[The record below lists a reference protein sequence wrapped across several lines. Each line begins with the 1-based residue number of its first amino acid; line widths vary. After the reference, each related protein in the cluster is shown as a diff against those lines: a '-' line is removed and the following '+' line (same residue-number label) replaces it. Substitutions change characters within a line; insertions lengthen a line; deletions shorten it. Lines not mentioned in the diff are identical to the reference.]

1 MSNITSFLSSLLV
14 ALVVLAL
21 SPAGQSQAAEDIAI
35 SAGDRGGP
43 SYALGRGVCRLIERK
58 ADGMSCGLLPAPRGD
73 APESYSNLFNVQ
85 NGAADFAIA
94 RSDWQ
99 HFAITGTGPVQFID
113 DKLGNLRSVMAL
125 HSQPVTLIVRRD
137 SGIDS
142 LDDLKGKRINVDRPF
157 TETRASADLVMSA
170 KKWTKGDFVL
180 AEELTGKD
188 QTLAFCGNR
197 VQAIF
202 LTGAHPID
210 AAEQVT
216 RLCDGKLIDVSGGAI
231 DELVSKTPYL
241 AKTQISSGTYE
252 GMSSPV
258 TTFGVTTTLVT
269 SADVSDEVVY
279 RFVKALFENMSD
291 LKKLHP
297 ALRRVDPSSMIR
309 SGLSAPMHP
318 GAERYYREQGLM

>member
-1 MSNITSFLSSLLV
+1 MSNITSFLSTLLV
-14 ALVVLAL
+14 ALVALVL
-21 SPAGQSQAAEDIAI
+21 SPAGQLRAAEDIAI
-35 SAGDRGGP
+35 SAGDRGGA

-58 ADGMSCGLLPAPRGD
+58 ADGMSCSLLPAPRGD

-99 HFAITGTGPVQFID
+99 HFAITGTGPVRFID
-113 DKLGNLRSVMAL
+113 EKLGNLRSVMAL

-137 SGIDS
+137 SGIES

-170 KKWTKGDFVL
+170 KNWTKSDFVL

-188 QTLAFCGNR
+188 QTLAFCSNR

-216 RLCDGKLIDVSGGAI
+216 RLCDGKLIDVTGGAI

-241 AKTQISSGTYE
+241 AKTQILPGTYP

-269 SADVSDEVVY
+269 SADVSDDVVY
-279 RFVKALFENMSD
+279 SFVKALFENMSD

-297 ALRRVDPSSMIR
+297 ALRGLDPSSMIR

>member
-1 MSNITSFLSSLLV
+1 MTNISSFLSTLLV
-14 ALVVLAL
+14 ALAVLAL
-21 SPAGQSQAAEDIAI
+21 SSAGQPQAAEDIAI

-43 SYALGRGVCRLIERK
+43 SYALGRGICRLIERK
-58 ADGMSCGLLPAPRGD
+58 ADGMSCSLLPAPRGD
-73 APESYSNLFNVQ
+73 APESYSNLFNVH

-99 HFAITGTGPVQFID
+99 HFAITGTGPVRFID
-113 DKLGNLRSVMAL
+113 EKLSNLRSVMAL
-125 HSQPVTLIVRRD
+125 HGQPVTLIARRD

-142 LDDLKGKRINVDRPF
+142 LDDLAGKRINIDRPL

-170 KKWTKGDFVL
+170 KKWTKSDFVL

-216 RLCDGKLIDVSGGAI
+216 RLCDGKLIDVAGAAI
-231 DELVSKTPYL
+231 DGLVSKTPYL
-241 AKTQISSGTYE
+241 AKTQIAAGTYP
-252 GMSSPV
+252 GLSSPV
-258 TTFGVTTTLVT
+258 STFGVTTTLVT

-279 RFVKALFENMSD
+279 GFVKALFENTGD

-297 ALRRVDPSSMIR
+297 ALRGIDPAAMTK
-309 SGLSAPMHP
+309 SGLSAPLHP